1 MSIQDE
7 SSPFQSIKLP
17 VEANGNG
24 YKYETIL
31 TYSASWYLGF
41 TITFCFSV
49 EEKPGSASSRKEK
62 EALKAANDDLV
73 EVKGGGYS
81 KK

>member
-17 VEANGNG
+17 VETNGNG
-24 YKYETIL
+24 NWFEYECMVTRTSFATL
-31 TYSASWYLGF
+31 H
-41 TITFCFSV
+41 CFSV

-62 EALKAANDDLV
+62 EALKSANDDLV

>member
-1 MSIQDE
+1 MATVTSMRP
-7 SSPFQSIKLP
+7 SH
-17 VEANGNG
+17 
-24 YKYETIL
+24 
-31 TYSASWYLGF
+31 SASWYLGF

-62 EALKAANDDLV
+62 EALKSANDDLV